1 MPSLPTDRPYRYLL
15 GDGVSESARLKAQSR
30 LWDPV
35 TAELLDRVGIKQGW
49 RVLEVGP
56 GQGSVQTMLR
66 ARTQSPI
73 DAVEPSP
80 AFAAAVRRT
89 LARDAVGFGRM
100 WESPLADAD
109 LPAKHYDVI
118 YARWVFLFLP
128 EPERH
133 VQQMVRALKPG
144 GQLVVQDYQR
154 DTLSMVPTPPHW
166 DAFLEADAAF
176 FASQGG
182 YANIGGLLPAMFE
195 RAGLTITHTRATI
208 KTGHPNSDVWR
219 WLSTYF
225 LGVMDRLAGRAPF
238 TKARAAA
245 LTHAWQ
251 AAART
256 RHALLISPAV
266 IDVVGQKLGR

>member
-1 MPSLPTDRPYRYLL
+1 MSSPSTPRPYSYLL
-15 GDGVSESARLKAQSR
+15 GDGVSESARLKAQAR

-35 TAELLDRVGIKQGW
+35 TADLLDRVDIKPGW

-56 GQGSVQTMLR
+56 GQGSVHTMLR
-66 ARTQSPI
+66 ARTRGPI

-80 AFAAAVRRT
+80 AFSAAVRRAS
-89 LARDAVGFGRM
+89 ARDAFGFGRI
-100 WESPLADAD
+100 WESPLGNTD
-109 LPAKHYDVI
+109 LPSRQYDLI

-133 VQQMVRALKPG
+133 LQQLVRALKPG

-154 DTLSMVPTPPHW
+154 DTLRMVPTPPHW
-166 DAFLEADAAF
+166 DAFLAADAAF

-182 YANIGGLLPAMFE
+182 YAGTGGLLPAMFE
-195 RAGLTITHTRATI
+195 RAGLTITHTSATI

-225 LGVMDRLAGRAPF
+225 LGVMDRLVGRAGF

-266 IDVVGQKLGR
+266 IDVVGRKP